1 MDRMVRVF
9 APKGVADGIVK
20 AAGLLVFVVVLN
32 IAFETILGGKTAA
45 DYGIESLVA
54 CSVGLP
60 MIVLALM
67 LLRHMRGLQ
76 DDLARVAA
84 TDMLTGLANR
94 RAFMAAADRIFGTSG
109 GMMLMV
115 DVDRF
120 KRVNDTYGH
129 AVGDICLRAIARHL
143 RDLAGADD
151 IVARIGGEEFAALLP
166 HADLD
171 RATAIGTRLADGT
184 PVGEAEHPGVTT
196 LRVRSSVGVVSIAD
210 CRTVSVMMRRADEA
224 LYRAK
229 RQGRG
234 QVVVWTHGMEHGLAA
249 SPHLA
254 AM

>member
-32 IAFETILGGKTAA
+32 IAFETILGGKTTA

-109 GMMLMV
+109 G
-115 DVDRF
+115 
-120 KRVNDTYGH
+120 G
-129 AVGDICLRAIARHL
+129 
-143 RDLAGADD
+143 
-151 IVARIGGEEFAALLP
+151 
-166 HADLD
+166 
-171 RATAIGTRLADGT
+171 
-184 PVGEAEHPGVTT
+184 
-196 LRVRSSVGVVSIAD
+196 
-210 CRTVSVMMRRADEA
+210 
-224 LYRAK
+224 
-229 RQGRG
+229 
-234 QVVVWTHGMEHGLAA
+234 
-249 SPHLA
+249 
-254 AM
+254 